1 MCLVAAIGFAC
12 LIAYG
17 SLVPFDLRSGALGSG
32 ASLDHVRFT
41 PWSRVSPTDVFVNVV
56 VAVPLGF
63 FLMGALL
70 RPSIVRR
77 VPLVGTML
85 GIAGLSAL
93 LATCVEILQ
102 VLLPARNSSWNDV
115 LAQSSGALCGAL
127 TWRFMGARLMQWL
140 RDLAG
145 EHDAS
150 QYVGRLLQ
158 LYLPLY
164 AVLQFTPDHVLR
176 DAAQAASYEPGRFT
190 AIPVASVVTT
200 AVAVHHFCTAAAL
213 TIPIG
218 LLAALGWVKPGTQ
231 RTRRWAL
238 LLGCFVVIGIA
249 VPRAVTPWSDGLP
262 DDMLAGV
269 LGVVIGVSAATA
281 CSRRGEDGWF
291 RPSHRL
297 RPWLLAAAGAWTC
310 VLIAY
315 DWYPFSFEFTSE
327 AVRRRLTGL
336 SPFPFASSWYASYRT
351 NPWHAVHETLLMF
364 LLAVPL
370 GSLLRLSWPAAVDSK
385 GQRRQGIAIVAG
397 ATAVLAAI
405 EVGQIFLP
413 MRLPDVTDALV
424 ASMGALAGCAAATPL
439 VCRRLPRRRARSQR
453 GCVQVVPPDPSFGQQ
468 ATDCP

>member
-1 MCLVAAIGFAC
+1 
-12 LIAYG
+12 
-17 SLVPFDLRSGALGSG
+17 
-32 ASLDHVRFT
+32 
-41 PWSRVSPTDVFVNVV
+41 
-56 VAVPLGF
+56 
-63 FLMGALL
+63 
-70 RPSIVRR
+70 
-77 VPLVGTML
+77 
-85 GIAGLSAL
+85 
-93 LATCVEILQ
+93 

-190 AIPVASVVTT
+190 TIPVASVVTT

-218 LLAALGWVKPGTQ
+218 LLAALGWVKAGTH

-238 LLGCFVVIGIA
+238 LLGCVVVIGIA
-249 VPRAVTPWSDGLP
+249 VPRAATPWSDGVP

-269 LGVVIGVSAATA
+269 LGVVIGVCAATA
-281 CSRRGEDGWF
+281 CSRRGEAGRF

-315 DWYPFSFEFTSE
+315 DWYPFSFEFTPE

-336 SPFPFASSWYASYRT
+336 SPFPFASSWYGSYRT
-351 NPWHAVHETLLMF
+351 NPWHAVHETLLTF

-405 EVGQIFLP
+405 EVGQMFLP
-413 MRLPDVTDALV
+413 VRLPDVTDALV

-439 VCRRLPRRRARSQR
+439 VRRGPLRRCARAQR
-453 GCVQVVPPDPSFGQQ
+453 GCVHVMPADRSFGEQ